1 MKIMLNLSSTDIKKA
16 IEEYVDRKM
25 PLPHDITGVNLNWP
39 SPIFVDNG
47 VYDDVLYTATV
58 TLEEKTS

>member
-39 SPIFVDNG
+39 LPLIVDNG
-47 VYDDVLYTATV
+47 LLDDGLYTATV
-58 TLEEKTS
+58 TLEEKVS